1 MVTQSDF
8 TSEEWLQIMTAP
20 QMASMYVTLA
30 SPSGP
35 VGIVAETMA
44 ASKLVVQA
52 IKETSGNALIDAVAA
67 EYRERAENRQKLDM
81 PQLSRNADE
90 LKAQCLQACRDLA
103 ALLSEKAPTEA
114 DGFVQWVYRAAQST
128 AEAAKEGG
136 FLGIGGKKVGEAE
149 VAAPEEISAALG
161 ISA

>member
-1 MVTQSDF
+1 
-8 TSEEWLQIMTAP
+8 
-20 QMASMYVTLA
+20 MASMYVTLA